1 MPGLPTTISPT
12 SKNSRGAA
20 FCPRQRTIRAEDQ
33 SLYDKHDVDDIYP
46 QTRGKLNTEA
56 GTHTSHE
63 MKRQQKKSLGL
74 FVVFLAVEIDVSST
88 PSALYR
94 GVCREAA
101 AIIFD
106 SRLLRRHHGP
116 GRPEGHLHAGQPA
129 QADSASRT
137 CPSTTSTPEEDGN
150 PKTAKRGALCWPPIP
165 AGLAS
170 PLRRTGECWAAPARH
185 TTGYG
190 SHFSRVDTSPPT
202 GIGNEVGLE
211 PKRGQKVRAPGETD
225 GTSSPS
231 GRHPGTR
238 ANPSHAANPSERRS
252 AVSTGPGGNS
262 A

>member
-1 MPGLPTTISPT
+1 MSGLQTTISPT

-137 CPSTTSTPEEDGN
+137 CPSTTSTHGKTQRMEKRPEPPGART
-150 PKTAKRGALCWPPIP
+150 PPTSAMLASRPLPTKTALV
-165 AGLAS
+165 L
-170 PLRRTGECWAAPARH
+170 
-185 TTGYG
+185 
-190 SHFSRVDTSPPT
+190 
-202 GIGNEVGLE
+202 
-211 PKRGQKVRAPGETD
+211 
-225 GTSSPS
+225 
-231 GRHPGTR
+231 
-238 ANPSHAANPSERRS
+238 
-252 AVSTGPGGNS
+252 GP
-262 A
+262 